1 VTPKTATPATAG
13 PFTPEHLRELELAQE
28 RSIKIRK
35 AARVANFNGWTCAI
49 IAVVSAL
56 ITMFWFSFVGLIV
69 TVALGAITYNEFRGR
84 DGLLKF
90 ERSAATLL
98 GWNQVGLL
106 AMITL
111 YCAWIIGKCLFGPLP
126 ISSDMQ
132 SVLKELDVDV
142 SLVRYF
148 YVAFYSLVIALS
160 AVFQGLNAFYYF
172 SRRKYLDAYVRDTP
186 EWVRSVQR
194 ATAVR

>member
-1 VTPKTATPATAG
+1 VTPQTATSATAG

-28 RSIKIRK
+28 RSLKIRK

-49 IAVVSAL
+49 IAAVSAL
-56 ITMFWFSFVGLIV
+56 ITMLSFSFVGLIV

-106 AMITL
+106 AMIAL
-111 YCAWIIGKCLFGPLP
+111 YCAWMMVSSLIQP
-126 ISSDMQ
+126 IEIPAEYR
-132 SVLKELDVDV
+132 ELLGTGDD
-142 SLVRYF
+142 LGGLIRYIS
-148 YVAFYSLVIALS
+148 VAFYTLVLALS

-194 ATAVR
+194 ATAGR